1 MAIDISNL
9 LRLMVQKGISDIH
22 FKADS
27 VPAFRLHGSMILAS
41 NLQKLSADDIKS
53 IASQLMTPEQAKQ
66 FEQELELDMAFTLDG
81 VSRFR
86 LNVFRQRRTIG
97 LTLRVVP
104 TKLHTFEELNL
115 PVEPLK
121 KLAQETRGLILFSGI
136 TGAGKTT
143 TMNHFVHHLN
153 TNHAYRVITIEDP
166 IEYYHID
173 IKSTIVQREVG
184 YDTRS
189 FGHALKHILRQDPD
203 VVVIGEMR
211 DLETMQA
218 AIAAAET
225 GHLVLSTVHTM
236 DTVQT
241 VQRIVDAYPA
251 HMHDAV
257 RMQLANCLKG
267 IVGQRLVLAKDGK
280 RRLPANEILINNSA
294 VRQQLLDGKLGEVY
308 KTLENGAYYGMQ
320 TFDQDLVRLVHE
332 DKIEAKTAVDAS
344 TTPQDLALKLQSRD
358 SEASASGGAPAAL

>member
-1 MAIDISNL
+1 MAINISDL

-27 VPAFRLHGSMILAS
+27 VPAFRLHGSMILAA
-41 NLQKLSADDIKS
+41 NLQKLSADDVAG
-53 IASQLMTPEQAKQ
+53 IAKQLMTPEQAKV
-66 FEQELELDMAFTLDG
+66 FEQEQELDMAFTMDG

-86 LNVFRQRRTIG
+86 LNVFRQRS
-97 LTLRVVP
+97 
-104 TKLHTFEELNL
+104 TFEELNL

-121 KLAQETRGLILFSGI
+121 KLAAETRGLILFAGI

-143 TMNHFVHHLN
+143 TLNHFVHHLN
-153 TNHAYRVITIEDP
+153 SNNAYRIITIEDP
-166 IEYYHID
+166 IEFYHSD
-173 IKSTIVQREVG
+173 IKSTIAQREVG

-189 FGHALKHILRQDPD
+189 FASALRHILRQDPD

-236 DTVQT
+236 DAVQT
-241 VQRIVDAYPA
+241 VTRIVDAYPA

-267 IVGQRLVLAKDGK
+267 IVGQRLVISKDGK
-280 RRLPANEILINNSA
+280 RRFPAVEILVNNSA
-294 VRQQLLDGKLGEVY
+294 VRQNLLDGKLNEVY
-308 KTLENGAYYGMQ
+308 KTLEKGAYYGMQ
-320 TFDQDLVRLVHE
+320 TFDQDLVRLVKE
-332 DKIEAKTAVDAS
+332 GKIDAKAAADAS
-344 TTPQDLALKLQSRD
+344 TTPQDLAIKLQNMG
-358 SEASASGGAPAAL
+358 SETGAEGAPAAV